1 MPIFLNFPLTSS
13 LCHVKG
19 HASLPLEDMNKK
31 IYPAKG
37 TSAIVKTVEKRKEI
51 QSRRINSEATPERE
65 GQGSSDLK
73 RRELL

>member
-1 MPIFLNFPLTSS
+1 
-13 LCHVKG
+13 
-19 HASLPLEDMNKK
+19 MNKK

-37 TSAIVKTVEKRKEI
+37 TSAIVKIVEKRKEI

>member
-13 LCHVKG
+13 VCHVKG

-31 IYPAKG
+31 IYQAKE
-37 TSAIVKTVEKRKEI
+37 TSAIVKIVEKRKEI
-51 QSRRINSEATPERE
+51 QSWRINSEATPDRE